1 MLIGKH
7 AVNAAFRTLGTIF
20 AELGAKQ
27 GEQAP
32 KEHLNLVSY
41 PYQQLTRVVPNKFH
55 KAEFLYIRPRG
66 PTMLTLQ
73 SDLHGNHLLGALPSS
88 EWQALA
94 PYLEL
99 VHLRTDQLLCD
110 CGHKIHHVYFPTTA
124 IISILSMMEDGGSVE
139 LAAVGRE
146 GMTGVQVLTG
156 GETMPSRVQV
166 QCAGFA
172 YRMSAQHLRQE
183 FARSDFLRRLML
195 LYMHALLI
203 QVAQTAAC
211 NRHHSLN
218 KQLCRW
224 LLIEVDRAATN
235 DLAVTQQLIA
245 DMLGVRREGI
255 TEAAGKLHDQGLIHH
270 SRGHIK
276 ILDRKGLESRAC
288 ECYGLVKREFDR
300 LLPALHQTADVVS

>member
-1 MLIGKH
+1 
-7 AVNAAFRTLGTIF
+7 
-20 AELGAKQ
+20 
-27 GEQAP
+27 
-32 KEHLNLVSY
+32 
-41 PYQQLTRVVPNKFH
+41 
-55 KAEFLYIRPRG
+55 
-66 PTMLTLQ
+66 MLTLQ
-73 SDLHGNHLLGALPSS
+73 SDLHGNHLLGALPPH
-88 EWQALA
+88 EWQALT
-94 PYLEL
+94 PHLEL
-99 VHLRTDQLLCD
+99 VHLRTEQLLCD

-124 IISILSMMEDGGSVE
+124 IISVLSMMEDGGSVE

-166 QCAGFA
+166 QCSGFA
-172 YRMSAQHLRQE
+172 YRMSAQQLKQE
-183 FARSDFLRRLML
+183 IARSDLLRRLML
-195 LYMHALLI
+195 LYMQALLT

-211 NRHHSLN
+211 NRHHSLS

-224 LLIEVDRAATN
+224 LLIEIDRAATD

-276 ILDRKGLESRAC
+276 VLDRKGLESRAC

-300 LLPALHQTADVVS
+300 LLPSLRQINSIS